1 MLVKEN
7 EILAP
12 YVTFRIGGSTPQMIV
27 PETEEELI
35 SLIKDFKER
44 KEKYYLLG
52 NGSNVLITDNNL
64 SRKVILNKKACDY
77 IKFKDKGI
85 VEVGSSV
92 DIRNLIDRLI
102 EHNLESFVALYTI
115 PATVG
120 GAIFQNAS
128 RNSFKVGISDNL
140 IYVRYFDGEVI
151 RTISKEECQF
161 SWRHSI
167 FHEHRNWVILSAVF
181 QFNEQ
186 PKEVGKER
194 RKASTKAASNKS
206 YRKHHSAGSVFKI
219 KCLKILEFLKGIRL
233 GDAEFSPTTVNTI
246 HNLGK
251 AKFKDVKRLIFLAKL
266 VHKICLKKVEL
277 EIEIWE

>member
-12 YVTFRIGGSTPQMIV
+12 YVTFRIGGSTPKMLI

-35 SLIKDFKER
+35 AVIKDFKER
-44 KEKYYLLG
+44 GEKYYLLG
-52 NGSNVLITDNNL
+52 NGSNLLITDNNL
-64 SRKVILNKKACDY
+64 TRKVILNKEACDY
-77 IKFKDKGI
+77 IKFQENGR

-102 EHNLESFVALYTI
+102 EHNLESPVALYTI

-128 RNSFKVGISDNL
+128 RNSFKVSISDNL

-151 RTISKEECQF
+151 RTISQEKCNF
-161 SWRHSI
+161 SWRRSI
-167 FHEHRNWVILSAVF
+167 FHEHRNWIILSAVF
-181 QFNEQ
+181 QFKEQ

-194 RKASTKAASNKS
+194 KKASIKAASDKS
-206 YRKHHSAGSVFKI
+206 YRKNYSAGSVFKV
-219 KCLKILEFLKGIRL
+219 KSLKLLEFFKGIRC
-233 GDAEFSPTTVNTI
+233 GDAEFSPITVNTI

-266 VHKICLKKVEL
+266 AHKLCWKKVEL
-277 EIEIWE
+277 EIEIWG